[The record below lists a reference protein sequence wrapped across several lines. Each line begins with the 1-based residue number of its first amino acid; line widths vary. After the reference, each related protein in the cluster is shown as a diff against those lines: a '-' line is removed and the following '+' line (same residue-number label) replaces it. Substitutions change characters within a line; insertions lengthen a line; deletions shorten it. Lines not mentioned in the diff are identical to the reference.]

1 MKCFNHEDRE
11 AAATCQRCGKGL
23 CRACASK
30 YTPCLCD
37 ECFEAIQ
44 NEHRAQQAAAVERR
58 RQSRLDKLT
67 FSRNDLILNCLLGA
81 PFAIYT
87 IYTLIAESYGFSLEN
102 ILVIPWMFCLPAGW
116 RTMSKWIRLREAGS
130 KIIFIDTHS
139 VIYMI
144 IAHLLLRSAGALF
157 LGIPAFLFQIYKV
170 SRAKKAVDM
179 ADREALNAGN
189 Q

>member
-67 FSRNDLILNCLLGA
+67 ISRNDVSRHCLLGGPVA
-81 PFAIYT
+81 SET
-87 IYTLIAESYGFSLEN
+87 ID
-102 ILVIPWMFCLPAGW
+102 PWLAAGG
-116 RTMSKWIRLREAGS
+116 R
-130 KIIFIDTHS
+130 
-139 VIYMI
+139 
-144 IAHLLLRSAGALF
+144 
-157 LGIPAFLFQIYKV
+157 
-170 SRAKKAVDM
+170 
-179 ADREALNAGN
+179 
-189 Q
+189 